1 MRIAVYDMVGNPGG
15 GSRFLESLLLAI
27 QERRPG
33 LRITYFG
40 NPASIRREGHY
51 DLLAARGI
59 SMESLT
65 SVRLASEG
73 MLGIPW
79 TAKFV
84 RSLQKRREKLPFLP
98 SSVTG
103 GKLRTEIEKTGNDF
117 DLAYFPW
124 PYLVACPRLRVPI
137 VGTFHDFNFRYFFG
151 LPIFNKP
158 QLSVLENAM
167 PEWLAR
173 VVPIV
178 STRFMASEASVH
190 FPACRDRVRVVYLA
204 PLLPDAGISLPEAE
218 EIVGGLGVR
227 RPYVIYPTHLTV
239 HKNIGPLAVAMS
251 LLEQM
256 GHSVSLVLTGFGTE
270 VATGRACAYGVAREA
285 GIPNVLGLGYVTNRQ
300 MDALIR
306 CASAV
311 ASTSLYE
318 AGNGPGL
325 DAWARGVPVAMSA
338 IPPFLEHMEVHG
350 VRAKVFDPRDPR
362 DIAGKIGEILS
373 NPEAARRDAAIS
385 LENIRNLTWSQTA
398 DGYLSVFDEL
408 MG

>member
-1 MRIAVYDMVGNPGG
+1 MRIAVYDTVGNPGG
-15 GSRFLESLLLAI
+15 GSRFLESLLLAFK
-27 QERRPG
+27 ERRPG

-59 SMESLT
+59 SMESVPSL
-65 SVRLASEG
+65 RLASEG
-73 MLGIPW
+73 ILGIPW

-84 RSLQKRREKLPFLP
+84 RSLQKRRGKFPFLP
-98 SSVTG
+98 PSVCG
-103 GKLRTEIEKTGNDF
+103 GNLRMEIEKTGNDF

-124 PYLVACPRLRVPI
+124 PYHVACPRLRVPM

-151 LPIFNKP
+151 MPIFNKP
-158 QLSVLENAM
+158 QLSMLDSAM

-173 VVPIV
+173 AVPVV
-178 STRFMASEASVH
+178 STRFMASEAAAH

-204 PLLPDAGISLPEAE
+204 PLLPDAGIGRPEAE
-218 EIVGGLGVR
+218 GIVGGLGVR
-227 RPYVIYPTHLTV
+227 TPYVLYPTQLTV
-239 HKNIGPLAVAMS
+239 HKNIGPLAVAIS
-251 LLEQM
+251 LLEEV
-256 GHSVSLVLTGFGTE
+256 GHSVSLVLTGLGTE
-270 VATGRACAYGVAREA
+270 AVKGRACAHGVARGE
-285 GIPNVLGLGYVTNRQ
+285 GNPNVLGLGYVTNRQ
-300 MDALIR
+300 VDALIR

-311 ASTSLYE
+311 VSTSLYE

-325 DAWARGVPVAMSA
+325 DAWVRGVPVAMSA
-338 IPPFLEHMEVHG
+338 IPPFLEHLEVQG

-385 LENIRNLTWSQTA
+385 RENIRSVTWSQTA

-408 MG
+408 VG